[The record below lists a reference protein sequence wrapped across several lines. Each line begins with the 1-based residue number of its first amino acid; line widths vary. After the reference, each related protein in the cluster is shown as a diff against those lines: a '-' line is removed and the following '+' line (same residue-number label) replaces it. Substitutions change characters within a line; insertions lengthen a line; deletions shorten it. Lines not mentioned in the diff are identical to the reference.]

1 ARILRAGLN
10 YVRHK
15 HISALRKGSEVVMH
29 RKARFTVFAAGAVA
43 ALGLV
48 AGCSSSD
55 EAATGQNTDACNT
68 FAADHN
74 TFVGLVTAG
83 PGSAANI
90 EKWTADKQAAVDKL
104 KALSGTASGDVA
116 SAITTLADGVPAD
129 SLELSEPDSESGKA
143 FVENGAAVKS
153 ACEAD
158 GTTITLDELPLTTF
172 TN

>member
-1 ARILRAGLN
+1 
-10 YVRHK
+10 
-15 HISALRKGSEVVMH
+15 MH
-29 RKARFTVFAAGAVA
+29 RKARLTVFAAGAVA

-48 AGCSSSD
+48 TGCSSSD

-90 EKWTADKQAAVDKL
+90 EKWTADKQAAVDAL
-104 KALSGTASGDVA
+104 KSVPGTASGDVA
-116 SAITTLADGVPAD
+116 SASTTFVEALPDD
-129 SLELSEPDSESGKA
+129 TLELSETDSASGKA
-143 FVENGAAVKS
+143 FVDNGAAVKS

-158 GTTITLDELPLTTF
+158 GTTITLDALPLTTF